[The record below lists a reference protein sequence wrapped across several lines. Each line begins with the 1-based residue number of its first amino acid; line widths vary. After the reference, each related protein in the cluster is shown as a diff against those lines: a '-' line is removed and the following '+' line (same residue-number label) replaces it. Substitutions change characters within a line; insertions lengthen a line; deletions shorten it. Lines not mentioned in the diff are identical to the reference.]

1 MSTNSSNDFRYH
13 QSLKDFWLLF
23 YQNKV
28 ALYSFY
34 LLVGLIFIAFFA
46 PFLAPHNPYQQ
57 FTQEVLSPPSWFKE
71 GKISYFFGTDH
82 LGRDIFSRLILGTRY
97 TFGSAIIV
105 TLVTASIGGG
115 VCLWA
120 GLSQKS
126 SFGKISYLLES
137 FIAIPSLLIA
147 IVIATLIQV
156 SLTNAIFAI
165 TLALLPSFIHTMA
178 AKIRSE
184 LHRVDIV
191 LLRLDNA
198 TPWQQFCACFYP
210 NLLLCY
216 VREVSKIFIFAIMD
230 IAALSF
236 LSLGAQSPMPEWG
249 VLIKNSV
256 NLIFLAPWQIILPG
270 LAMILCILI
279 WSFFTHGLCLT
290 IEKYFE

>member
-115 VCLWA
+115 SVF
-120 GLSQKS
+120 GLAFHK
-126 SFGKISYLLES
+126 KVLLER
-137 FIAIPSLLIA
+137 
-147 IVIATLIQV
+147 
-156 SLTNAIFAI
+156 SLTYW
-165 TLALLPSFIHTMA
+165 
-178 AKIRSE
+178 K
-184 LHRVDIV
+184 V
-191 LLRLDNA
+191 
-198 TPWQQFCACFYP
+198 
-210 NLLLCY
+210 
-216 VREVSKIFIFAIMD
+216 
-230 IAALSF
+230 
-236 LSLGAQSPMPEWG
+236 LSLSP
-249 VLIKNSV
+249 V
-256 NLIFLAPWQIILPG
+256 F
-270 LAMILCILI
+270 
-279 WSFFTHGLCLT
+279 
-290 IEKYFE
+290 